1 MYNLPQKFAPHKSVL
16 KQDYNLVQIILL
28 SGRNYIVLTLA
39 PFKIYI
45 IRGERDLGRQ
55 KN

>member
-16 KQDYNLVQIILL
+16 KQDYNLVQVILL